1 MDNELYHLSPR
12 PTPKTTIARST
23 EELNVRY
30 ARFCHN
36 NSLNANVPASEQ
48 YAYVISE
55 HQSRWLDRHLTQ
67 VESARVEGHHFADD
81 RTEIVREIAA
91 DLRQKEKKDD
101 ETLPAL
107 LEIFSV
113 TLQRI

>member
-36 NSLNANVPASEQ
+36 NRLNPNVPPSEQ
-48 YAYVISE
+48 YAHLSSE
-55 HQSRWLDRHLTQ
+55 HQSRWLDRHLAQ
-67 VESARVEGHHFADD
+67 VDSARVEGHHFADE

-91 DLRQKEKKDD
+91 DLRQKEKKED
-101 ETLPAL
+101 ETQPAL
-107 LEIFSV
+107 IELFSV